1 MENRYYSSLP
11 FTINTETW
19 YDMYSYMYGGI
30 YIGMIKDIYDRIK
43 KYYPEM
49 NITFTADVIKKY
61 LYEK

>member
-1 MENRYYSSLP
+1 
-11 FTINTETW
+11 
-19 YDMYSYMYGGI
+19 MYSYMYDGI

-49 NITFTADVIKKY
+49 NIKFTADVIKKY